1 MLTGEI
7 YDQHEISVRVFNSVG
22 QVVYSSPT
30 MNVINHI
37 SKEINL
43 GQSPPGVYYVQIS
56 VGLHKHVRKVV
67 VE

>member
-7 YDQHEISVRVFNSVG
+7 PSQQEMSIHVFNSIG
-22 QVVYSSPT
+22 QVVYTSPQ
-30 MNVINHI
+30 MHVINHI

-43 GQSPPGVYYVQIS
+43 GQSSPGVYYVQIS
-56 VGLHKHVRKVV
+56 VGLSKHVRKVV